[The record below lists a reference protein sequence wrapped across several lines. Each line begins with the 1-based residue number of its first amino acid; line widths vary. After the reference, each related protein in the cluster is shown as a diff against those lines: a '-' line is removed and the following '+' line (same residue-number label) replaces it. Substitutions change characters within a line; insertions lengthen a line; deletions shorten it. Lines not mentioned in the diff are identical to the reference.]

1 MKITEELL
9 MAYADGEAD
18 AETCAAVE
26 AAMAADGAIRE
37 RVEAHRRLRAT
48 LSDAF
53 GSTMSEPVPERL
65 LAAVRGERASSHS
78 SRPAE
83 IVDLAAVRARKAA
96 PKAGPRPRRAWVQ
109 WSALAACLAIGVIAA
124 RGLGSI
130 GTTPMI
136 ADRHGTLMAQGGL
149 SRALDQQVAGSAA
162 APDQAVKIGVSFR
175 ATDKVYCRTFQV
187 VRGDGLAGLAC
198 RAPTGWQVR
207 VTAATPARGVNAAGY
222 RTAGSAM
229 PSAVSATVDAMI
241 DGAPL
246 DAQGEA
252 AAKAKGWRE

>member
-1 MKITEELL
+1 MKITEDLL
-9 MAYADGEAD
+9 MAYVDGEAD
-18 AETCAAVE
+18 AETRAAVE

-37 RVEAHRRLRAT
+37 RVEAHRRLRGT
-48 LSDAF
+48 LSGAF
-53 GSTMSEPVPERL
+53 GSAMSEPAPERL
-65 LAAVRGERASSHS
+65 LAAVRGEHGPSPS

-96 PKAGPRPRRAWVQ
+96 PKAPPRPRRAWIQ
-109 WSALAACLAIGVIAA
+109 WSALVACLAIGVIAA

-130 GTTPMI
+130 GTSPMI
-136 ADRHGTLMAQGGL
+136 ADRHGTLVAQGGL
-149 SRALDQQVAGSAA
+149 SQALDQQVAGSALS
-162 APDQAVKIGVSFR
+162 PDQAVRIGVSFR
-175 ATDKVYCRTFQV
+175 TTEKLYCRTFQV

-207 VTAATPARGVNAAGY
+207 VAAASPAHGVGAAGY
-222 RTAGSAM
+222 RTAGSAT
-229 PSAVSATVDAMI
+229 PPAVSATVDAMI

-252 AAKAKGWRE
+252 AAKARGWRE

>member
-1 MKITEELL
+1 MKITEDLL

-18 AETCAAVE
+18 AETRAAVE
-26 AAMAADGAIRE
+26 AAMAVDGAIRE
-37 RVEAHRRLRAT
+37 RVEAHRRLRGT
-48 LSDAF
+48 LAGAF
-53 GSTMSEPVPERL
+53 GSAMNEPVPERL
-65 LAAVRGERASSHS
+65 LAAVRGEAASSQS
-78 SRPAE
+78 SRRAE

-96 PKAGPRPRRAWVQ
+96 PKTPPRPRRAWVQ

-130 GTTPMI
+130 GTSPMI

-149 SRALDQQVAGSAA
+149 SQALDQQIAGSAA

-175 ATDKVYCRTFQV
+175 SSDKLYCRTFQV

-207 VTAATPARGVNAAGY
+207 V
-222 RTAGSAM
+222 
-229 PSAVSATVDAMI
+229 
-241 DGAPL
+241 
-246 DAQGEA
+246 A
-252 AAKAKGWRE
+252 AA